1 MQEAI
6 IRVTCNEKRFL
17 GAIFS
22 ARAVFFFAHC
32 VISKSDNA
40 YLAICEEQSLQ
51 SVCRQC
57 AALQFFGHIVREC
70 NFICIH
76 FVIGAKPKDYEASR
90 FKMCFAIALLNNV
103 VPTRPPK
110 RVCKKCLDVQNA

>member
-1 MQEAI
+1 VVQEAI

-22 ARAVFFFAHC
+22 ARAVFFFFAHC
-32 VISKSDNA
+32 VISKQENA
-40 YLAICEEQSLQ
+40 FLAICDEQSLQ

-70 NFICIH
+70 NIICTH
-76 FVIGAKPKDYEASR
+76 FVIGAEPKEKGYEASEASR
-90 FKMCFAIALLNNV
+90 FKTCFAIALLNNV
-103 VPTRPPK
+103 FRHIAK
-110 RVCKKCLDVQNA
+110 RM